1 MMKFGRLVVAA
12 ACCSVFLLPMAS
24 ADNIKV
30 DYSHEV
36 DFSQFHTYTWG
47 RIQSSDSLAAQRI
60 QREVNLVLQEDGW
73 QEVPQ
78 GGQVTIMARDQVH
91 NEQEEETFYE
101 GMRFGMSTTS
111 NYTYQ
116 VGHLV
121 IALFNTQSRSLLW
134 RGVSRGE
141 LSDNPSANRKRLFQD
156 IHAMFRDFPPK
167 PRK

>member
-1 MMKFGRLVVAA
+1 MMKLCRLVVAA
-12 ACCSVFLLPMAS
+12 ACCSVFVLPMAS

-30 DYSHEV
+30 DYSHQTN
-36 DFSQFHTYTWG
+36 FSQFHTYSWG
-47 RIQSSDSLAAQRI
+47 RIQSSDSLVVQRI
-60 QREVNLVLQEDGW
+60 QREVNLVLQESGW
-73 QEVPQ
+73 REVPT
-78 GGQVTIMARDQVH
+78 GGQVTIMARDQIH

-101 GMRFGMSTTS
+101 GMRFGMSSTS

-121 IALFNTQSRSLLW
+121 IAMFDTQSRNLLW

-156 IHAMFRDFPPK
+156 IRMMFRNFPPK
-167 PRK
+167 QKD